1 MCLYPRLIKNPKYK
15 ENKKNG
21 GIIPAILDKRV
32 LAVPIGCGECI
43 ECRKQKRRNWQVRLL
58 EEVKERTDGIF
69 VTLTFSNE
77 RFKKYARRHK
87 RLKGYNLDNAI
98 ATEAVKHFL
107 ENWRKEH
114 KTSVRHWLVT
124 ELGHNGTENIH
135 LHGIIWTKEDAQKI
149 RNHWK
154 NGFVWLGSQNSYGQ
168 ITNYVNEKT
177 VNYIIKYITKIDEQ
191 HKAYKP
197 KILCSKGIGA
207 VYIMPIVTGKQIGR
221 AHV

>member
-1 MCLYPRLIKNPKYK
+1 MTEKVAADVMRRRELKS
-15 ENKKNG
+15 
-21 GIIPAILDKRV
+21 
-32 LAVPIGCGECI
+32 LAE
-43 ECRKQKRRNWQVRLL
+43 KQKRRNWQVRLL

-87 RLKGYNLDNAI
+87 KLKGYDLDNAI

-135 LHGIIWTKEDAQKI
+135 LHGIIWTE
-149 RNHWK
+149 NTPK
-154 NGFVWLGSQNSYGQ
+154 NGQAEDT
-168 ITNYVNEKT
+168 IT
-177 VNYIIKYITKIDEQ
+177 IFLI
-191 HKAYKP
+191 
-197 KILCSKGIGA
+197 
-207 VYIMPIVTGKQIGR
+207 
-221 AHV
+221 